1 MEKLINHI
9 PFRKIIILVGIAL
22 IMAGFSFLNVDPD
35 ADSAFAVNH
44 AFTGIG
50 LLVAGAATS
59 LAAIL
64 VG

>member
-1 MEKLINHI
+1 MEKLIDRI
-9 PFRKIIILVGIAL
+9 PFRKIIILAGIAL
-22 IMAGFSFLNVDPD
+22 IMAGFSFLNVEPD
-35 ADSAFAVNH
+35 TESAIAINH

-59 LAAIL
+59 LGAIL